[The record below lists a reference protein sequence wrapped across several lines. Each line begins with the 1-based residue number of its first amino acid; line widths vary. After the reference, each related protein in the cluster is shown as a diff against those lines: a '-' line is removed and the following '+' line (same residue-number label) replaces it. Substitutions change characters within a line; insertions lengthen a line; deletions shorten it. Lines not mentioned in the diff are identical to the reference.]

1 MDARTRSK
9 LDALYV
15 EYAKKLP
22 NKIDSIN
29 DKWRQ
34 LARRFTKFDMQE
46 FHRLVHGLCGSS
58 GTYGYHELSASAR
71 RLEVYLKSLLD
82 QGGMSLDEIKHTT
95 ELLDAMTEVF
105 RASSKDRIRDS
116 LPKETGMPKQN
127 KLVYILENED
137 KFVGEVK
144 KNLDLMGYEV
154 VLFDNPKAFNE
165 MLKKVLPGAFIVD
178 TERLSEEEI
187 SVLQELHHRDT
198 PIPLFCISSSGDLS
212 TRLKAI
218 RAGSEAFFLK
228 SNEAFYL
235 TKTLD
240 QICGSSAN
248 EPLRVLI
255 VDDSLS
261 LAEYYSIILQ
271 EAGMETHYI
280 TNPLDMLNVLNDF
293 RPDLLLLDIYMP
305 ECSGLELAAALRQE
319 PIYAGIP
326 IIFLSTEDDRIK
338 QLAALNL
345 GGDDFLTKPVLPQ
358 HLVAAVR
365 SRAKR
370 AGILSSYMTRDSLTG
385 LLNHTNILQH
395 LEIEISRAERLGSPL
410 CFMMIDIDHFKS
422 VNDTYGHATGDHVL
436 RKLSGIL
443 LTRLRKTDLSG
454 RYGGEEFAVIL
465 PNTTVREAVVLCSEI
480 RVLFSQCLF
489 KTEEGTEFSVTFSAG
504 IAAYSEFSDT
514 RQLIESADRALYQAK
529 QGGRNREEVSDL
541 QVKK

>member
-22 NKIDSIN
+22 GRIDSIN
-29 DKWRQ
+29 DRWRQ
-34 LARRFTKFDMQE
+34 LSRRFTASGLQDL
-46 FHRLVHGLCGSS
+46 HRLVHGLCGSS
-58 GTYGYHELSASAR
+58 GTYGYHELSSASR
-71 RLEVYLKSLLD
+71 RLEVYLKSLLN
-82 QGGMSLDEIKHTT
+82 QTEMSLDEIKRTT
-95 ELLDAMTEVF
+95 ELLDAMTDVF
-105 RASSKDRIRDS
+105 LASSKSRLHES
-116 LPKETGMPKQN
+116 LPKEAAVLKQN
-127 KLVYILENED
+127 KLVYILEQKD
-137 KFVGEVK
+137 RFVEEVK
-144 KNLDLMGYEV
+144 KNLDLMGYDV
-154 VLFDNPKAFNE
+154 VLFDDFQSFNE
-165 MLKKVLPGAFIVD
+165 AVKKIIPGAVIAD
-178 TERLSEEEI
+178 TERFSEEEI
-187 SVLQELHHRDT
+187 SVLQALHQRDA
-198 PIPLFCISSSGDLS
+198 PVPLFCISSSGDLS

-218 RAGSEAFFLK
+218 RAGGEAFFLK

-248 EPLRVLI
+248 EPLRILI

-271 EAGMETHYI
+271 EAGMEAHYI

-305 ECSGLELAAALRQE
+305 GCSGLELAAALRQE

-326 IIFLSTEDDRIK
+326 IIFLSTEEDRFK

-395 LEIEISRAERLGSPL
+395 LEIEVSRAKRLGSHL
-410 CFMMIDIDHFKS
+410 CFVMIDIDHFKT
-422 VNDTYGHATGDHVL
+422 VNDMYGHATGDHVL

-443 LTRLRKTDLSG
+443 LTRLRKTDLAG

-465 PNTTVREAVVLCSEI
+465 PNTAVPEAVALCREI
-480 RVLFSQCLF
+480 RVLFSECLF
-489 KTEEGTEFSVTFSAG
+489 RTEEGKELGVTLSAG
-504 IAAYSEFSDT
+504 IAAYPTLPDA

-529 QGGRNREEVSDL
+529 QGGRNREEVFGGGDYF
-541 QVKK
+541 